1 MQGYIHQ
8 LFRPRAKN
16 DLVAFLPRNVA
27 FVAGDHELEEH
38 LAAARRGEARVLLEC
53 PAAVDGI
60 VFGKE
65 RHAESFK
72 ARTVVSDGWFGA
84 ELPCRRILAQHN
96 FVFREVL
103 TEVESHLMAARVAGY
118 RTACFGL
125 EDAEK
130 YPLLFEHPE
139 CAGILIA
146 VTPLS
151 SFIQSRFAPV
161 ADWKVVIGRILGF
174 LDGSD
179 AVKPVDYV
187 PGVHPAFGPAA
198 PLPDNAE
205 DTAFKRN
212 AEWFYREM
220 LFNHHGS
227 LGVFEGFQ
235 SVIDVTGRQWVM
247 PKLRGDCLGECAAV
261 GALDAVLNREEMGRE
276 MAQGLLKTL
285 FTTDAVRDNNPASQ
299 TYGNLF
305 FDESTN
311 SVYGDDNSR
320 SGLGA
325 VLSGE
330 LLDDPRYAGE
340 ILQLAY
346 GLWRTTGDNGLREP
360 SLVQP
365 GSFTNGR
372 TWKYYRKKNFPEC
385 RPHYQAWHWAFNLQM
400 YVLSGD
406 RRFRDHAAAAM
417 TTAMEKFPWFLWQNG
432 ATGDWARILL
442 PFAMLVEVEDTPEHR
457 AWLDRVAA
465 HFIGC
470 MNEHHAVAELMGKV
484 ELGHYPAPKSNA
496 EYGTGEATLVQ
507 QDGDPVCDL
516 LYTMNFAF
524 PGMHEAYMATGDA
537 RYKKACD
544 DMADFFCRVQAE
556 SADQP
561 YLNGAWLHGFDFSLW
576 EYFGNASDSGWGP
589 WCVETGWTN
598 SWIAAT
604 FALRRLNRPL
614 LCRKNQEI
622 YRAKAPEA
630 AAYMLRMEFPS
641 VTYRGLRT
649 EVDASVI
656 PAYAEN

>member
-1 MQGYIHQ
+1 MQGYLHQ

-16 DLVAFLPRNVA
+16 DLAAFLPADVR
-27 FVAGDHELEEH
+27 FITGDCELEQH

-53 PAAVDGI
+53 PSEVPGI
-60 VFGKE
+60 EFGDE

-72 ARTVVSDGWFGA
+72 ARSVVADDWFGA
-84 ELPCRRILAQHN
+84 DLPVCRILSQHN
-96 FVFREVL
+96 FVFREVRSK
-103 TEVESHLMAARVAGY
+103 VVSHLMAARVAGY

-130 YPLLFEHPE
+130 YPLLFEHPD
-139 CAGILIA
+139 CANILIS

-151 SFIQSRFAPV
+151 SFIQSRFAPA
-161 ADWKVVIGRILGF
+161 ADWKIVIGRILGF

-179 AVKPVDYV
+179 TVRRVEYV
-187 PGVHPAFGPAA
+187 ASVRPSFGPREA
-198 PLPDNAE
+198 LPADAE
-205 DTAFKRN
+205 QRAFKRN

-235 SVIDVTGRQWVM
+235 SVIDVTGRQWIM

-285 FTTDAVRDNNPASQ
+285 FTTTAVRDDNPASQ
-299 TYGNLF
+299 TFGNLF
-305 FDESTN
+305 FDEAIN

-320 SGLGA
+320 AALGA

-330 LLDDPRYAGE
+330 LLDDPRYAKE

-346 GLWRTTGDNGLREP
+346 GLWRSTGDNGLREP
-360 SLVQP
+360 SLGQP
-365 GSFTNGR
+365 RSFTAGR
-372 TWKYYRKKNFPEC
+372 TWKYYRNKNYPEC

-406 RRFRDHAAAAM
+406 RRFYDHALAAM
-417 TTAMEKFPWFLWQNG
+417 TIAMEKFPWFLWQNG
-432 ATGDWARILL
+432 ATGDWARVLL
-442 PFAMLVEVEDTPEHR
+442 PFAMLVEADDTPEHR
-457 AWLDRVAA
+457 VWLDKVAT

-470 MNEHHAVAELMGKV
+470 MNEFNTVGELMGKV

-496 EYGTGEATLVQ
+496 EHGTGEATLVQ

-516 LYTMNFAF
+516 LYTMNYAF
-524 PGMHEAYMATGDA
+524 PGMHEAFMATGDPRFKA
-537 RYKKACD
+537 ACD
-544 DMADFFCRVQAE
+544 RLADFFCRVQAE
-556 SADQP
+556 SCDQP
-561 YLNGAWLHGFDFSLW
+561 YLSGAWLHGFDFSLW
-576 EYFGNASDSGWGP
+576 EFFGNASDSGWGP

-604 FALRRLNRPL
+604 FALRALNRPL
-614 LCRKNQEI
+614 LSRRNAEV
-622 YRAKAPEA
+622 YRTLAPEVA
-630 AAYMLRMEFPS
+630 SMMLRMEFPS

-649 EVDASVI
+649 EVDTSVV